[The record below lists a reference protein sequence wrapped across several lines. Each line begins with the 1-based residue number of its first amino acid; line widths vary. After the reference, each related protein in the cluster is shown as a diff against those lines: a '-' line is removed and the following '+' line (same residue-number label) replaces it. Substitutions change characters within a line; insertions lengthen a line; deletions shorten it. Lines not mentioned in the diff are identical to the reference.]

1 MKPGL
6 NESKGLAFY
15 LLVIGFISIL
25 GQVVILRE
33 LNVAFYG
40 IDLIYIIALGIWLL
54 GTAAGT
60 IIGKYFFYKSPHSL
74 KVFFLVWGILLPV
87 EILFIRSS
95 RIIFGGVPGAYLQFF
110 SQVAALFIAVLPVSI
125 LPGIMFQ
132 HAAGNYIK
140 EKNSLAKA
148 YAVESAGGLAGGL
161 LSTLLLIQGVQNL
174 NSAFICSLVSFIP
187 VLFFSLIMKEKP
199 FALLTSFLVLLIVI
213 LSCFSSSID
222 YFMTNLNYPYLTETI
237 DTPYSRV
244 SVTSDGGQISVF
256 ENDALSFET
265 ESTAA
270 EEFVHMVLTQHKDPK
285 SVLLIGGGIEG
296 TIYELLKYDSLK
308 IDYVE
313 LNEKLIGAVRKYLP
327 YEINK
332 SFQSKRLNLIFA
344 DPRNYLNSCGN
355 YDVILVGMP
364 EPSSLQTNRF
374 YTKEFFELCSKHLNI
389 DGIIAMKL
397 KSAENL
403 WTPQLTNRNASIY
416 NALKLV
422 FYDVI
427 ALPGSTCIFTAS
439 NSVLEKDPA
448 ILAARFKDRNIST
461 KYVIPEYI
469 KYVYTNDRFFQT
481 ANILAGSNS
490 QINSDFQPVCFQYT
504 TAIWLSKFF
513 PDINRFDFSAVYENI
528 KGHKIYLIFIMV
540 LFAFFLIFIKYRT
553 SFSGTLLVFFAG
565 FTGMVLETM
574 SILNYQSVSGVLFQN
589 IGLLLTAFMAGLAL
603 GAAFINRLYHRHFN
617 RNLFRLTGLGF
628 ILALGIMNYL
638 FGFYIKGNLLAG
650 LPGTSLIL
658 FCTGF
663 LVSGIF
669 AFASF
674 FNVKVQQDTISSLY
688 SADLIGGCAGSLISS
703 LILIPTLGMFTTGT
717 LMGIILLPYC
727 CLLAL

>member
-1 MKPGL
+1 MKNNVLP
-6 NESKGLAFY
+6 FY
-15 LLVIGFISIL
+15 RLIIGYISIL

-40 IDLIYIIALGIWLL
+40 TDLIYIIALGIWLL

-60 IIGKYFFYKSPHSL
+60 ITGKYLFYKSPNSL
-74 KVFFLVWGILLPV
+74 KIFFLVWGILLPSD
-87 EILFIRSS
+87 IIFIRYS
-95 RIIFGGVPGAYLQFF
+95 RIIFGTVPGAYLQFF
-110 SQVAALFIAVLPVSI
+110 SQIVAVFIAVLPLSI

-140 EKNSLAKA
+140 RKNSLAKA
-148 YAVESAGGLAGGL
+148 YAVESAGGIAGGL
-161 LSTLLLIQGVQNL
+161 SSTLLLILGVQNL
-174 NSAFICSLVSFIP
+174 NSAFICCLVSFIT
-187 VLFFSLIMKEKP
+187 VFYFSFIMKERS
-199 FALLTSFLVLLIVI
+199 FALFAAFLILLII
-213 LSCFSSSID
+213 PIFFFSSSID
-222 YFMTNLNYPYLTETI
+222 YFLTNLNHPYLKETI
-237 DTPYSRV
+237 DTPYSRA
-244 SVTSDGGQISVF
+244 SVISNRGQISVF

-270 EEFVHMVLTQHKDPK
+270 EEFIHMVLTQHPDPK
-285 SVLLIGGGIEG
+285 HVLLIGGGIEG
-296 TIYELLKYDSLK
+296 TVYELLKYDSLK
-308 IDYVE
+308 IDDIE

-327 YEINK
+327 DELNK
-332 SFQSKRLNLIFA
+332 SFESKRLNLIIA
-344 DPRNYLNSCGN
+344 DPRYYLNSCGN

-374 YTKEFFELCSKHLNI
+374 YTKEFFELCNKHLNK
-389 DGIIAMKL
+389 DGIIAMRL

-416 NALKLV
+416 NALKSV

-439 NSVLEKDPA
+439 NAVLEKNPDVLAKRFSGRKIPA
-448 ILAARFKDRNIST
+448 

-490 QINSDFQPVCFQYT
+490 QINSNFQPVCFQYT

-513 PDINRFDFSAVYENI
+513 PDLNWFYIGPDYERIKNI
-528 KGHKIYLIFIMV
+528 KTYLILITV
-540 LFAFFLIFIKYRT
+540 LFIFFLIFIKYRT
-553 SFSGTLLVFFAG
+553 SYSGTLLVFFAG

-574 SILNYQSVSGVLFQN
+574 SILYYQSANGVLFQN
-589 IGLLLTAFMAGLAL
+589 LGLLLTAFMTGLAL
-603 GAAFINRLYHRHFN
+603 GATFINQLYHRQFN
-617 RNLFRLTGLGF
+617 KNIFRFTGLGF
-628 ILALGIMNYL
+628 IMLLGLINFS
-638 FGFYIKGNLLAG
+638 FGFVVKGNMLSG
-650 LPGTSLIL
+650 LPGTSLFL

-688 SADLIGGCAGSLISS
+688 SADLIGGCAGSLLSS
-703 LILIPTLGMFTTGT
+703 LILIPMLGMFAAGT
-717 LMGIILLPYC
+717 LMGIILVPFC
-727 CLLAL
+727 CFLAL